1 MVGFKRPY
9 FKSEILAK
17 SQPIINLEK
26 MGYSKSDTKYFP
38 EIAYS
43 EQQILHFEQSP
54 HIPYAENRRL
64 KWDWEELHIFMKV
77 WR

>member
-17 SQPIINLEK
+17 SQPIPILEK

-38 EIAYS
+38 G
-43 EQQILHFEQSP
+43 SP
-54 HIPYAENRRL
+54 VQNNKYFTLNRALTSHMLRTGG
-64 KWDWEELHIFMKV
+64 
-77 WR
+77 